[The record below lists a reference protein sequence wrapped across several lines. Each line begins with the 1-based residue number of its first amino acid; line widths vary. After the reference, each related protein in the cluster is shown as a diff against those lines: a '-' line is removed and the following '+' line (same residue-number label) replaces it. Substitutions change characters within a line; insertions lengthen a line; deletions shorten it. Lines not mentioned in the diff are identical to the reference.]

1 MLAGFLSQLRPHVN
15 GLSSDGRDKK
25 WDRNFFPQHAHA
37 LPPNKE
43 FLLDFTLANSKPAT
57 STTTVRNTFGAYR
70 QRELGRNS
78 FNPD

>member
-25 WDRNFFPQHAHA
+25 WNRNFFLERAHA
-37 LPPNKE
+37 LPPRKE
-43 FLLDFTLANSKPAT
+43 FLLDFTLASSKPA
-57 STTTVRNTFGAYR
+57 SNPTTARNTFGAYR
-70 QRELGRNS
+70 QRDLGRNS